1 MFRDGYYW
9 EDKELE
15 EIEVK
20 ALLLERIRQDERKI
34 ERAISLM
41 ENESQSQTYRKPLP
55 DSVKLFVWER
65 DRGRCVQCRRDEELE
80 YDHIIPVSKGG
91 SNTDKSIQLLC
102 VACNR
107 SKGANLV

>member
-41 ENESQSQTYRKPLP
+41 ENKSSVTNLQKTYLP
-55 DSVKLFVWER
+55 DSVQAFCLWR
-65 DRGRCVQCRRDEELE
+65 TGPGAL
-80 YDHIIPVSKGG
+80 
-91 SNTDKSIQLLC
+91 
-102 VACNR
+102 R
-107 SKGANLV
+107 SMRS